1 MLYRARFAALA
12 FALMA
17 APCAAQ
23 LATGVNYNANTPAAR
38 YRDPRRCRRGSVGRR
53 GRDQR

>member
-23 LATGVNYNANTPAAR
+23 LATGVNYNANTPAAPTGAR
-38 YRDPRRCRRGSVGRR
+38 NVRWQNDAEIGRAHV
-53 GRDQR
+53 